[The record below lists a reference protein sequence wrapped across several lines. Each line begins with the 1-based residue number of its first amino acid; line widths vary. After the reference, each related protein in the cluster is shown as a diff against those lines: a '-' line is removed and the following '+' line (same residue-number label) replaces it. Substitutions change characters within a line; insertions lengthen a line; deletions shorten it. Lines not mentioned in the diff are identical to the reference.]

1 MLKQVNTHSASE
13 QDINGV
19 LKELFSRCMNIPKTE
34 LDDEESFFSLGLSSL
49 IHAEVIQAL
58 TRPFPDLPSTVLF
71 EYPNFK
77 MLSAFLEQMHPD
89 LERIHQVIASGD
101 I

>member
-1 MLKQVNTHSASE
+1 MLKQLNTQSATQ
-13 QDINGV
+13 QDINRV
-19 LKELFSRCMNIPKTE
+19 LKELFSRCMNIPTTE

-49 IHAEVIQAL
+49 IHAEVIEAL
-58 TRPFPDLPSTVLF
+58 TTPFPDLPSTVLF

-77 MLSAFLEQMHPD
+77 MLSAFLEKKHPD
-89 LERIHQVIASGD
+89 LERIDQVIAKGD